1 MPAYIVKVTLED
13 GSLRPPIVANCSSED
28 EAIEL
33 VKLMV
38 DATKIEVEG
47 IRDDGMK
54 AAFGDMPEGSAVFR
68 NDWTWSL
75 DGEKPVPQ

>member
-1 MPAYIVKVTLED
+1 VRPLRLEFFTCYL
-13 GSLRPPIVANCSSED
+13 LRFNTAHSSSED